1 MNVLQIIQ
9 LALAGLGSVVSV
21 LAPDGA
27 IAKVVSEAIAA
38 INNVI
43 NNQSATPET
52 LAELESL
59 RTTKLW

>member
-1 MNVLQIIQ
+1 MNVLQILQ
-9 LALAGLGSVVSV
+9 LALAALSSVVSA
-21 LAPDGA
+21 LAPGGA
-27 IAKVVSEAIAA
+27 IATVVNEAIAA

-59 RTTKLW
+59 RTKKLW

>member
-1 MNVLQIIQ
+1 MNVLQILQ
-9 LALAGLGSVVSV
+9 LALAGLSSVVSV
-21 LAPDGA
+21 LAPGGA
-27 IAKVVSEAIAA
+27 IATVVSEAIAA

-59 RTTKLW
+59 RTKKLW